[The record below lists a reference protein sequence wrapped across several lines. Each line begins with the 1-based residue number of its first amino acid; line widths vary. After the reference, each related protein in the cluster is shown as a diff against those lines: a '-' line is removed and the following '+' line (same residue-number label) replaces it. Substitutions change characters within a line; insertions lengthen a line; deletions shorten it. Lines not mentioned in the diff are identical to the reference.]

1 MQFAALLSGFL
12 VLSLSVLARPPV
24 RRTFVQASES
34 TNAKHVAL
42 R

>member
-1 MQFAALLSGFL
+1 MPFAALLSGFL
-12 VLSLSVLARPPV
+12 VPVLSVSAMPPV